1 MKKSELWGVRIPYI
15 IMFVVL
21 VGIYELVKLGIS
33 SLIGSEWVSPIL
45 LGLIFI
51 MGLIYV
57 DLHVDDLDDSED
69 ILDQPSNY
77 IVIDM
82 QDKTTKSHGQIIV
95 ERSSEVTKEA
105 LSEIEKEHEIANIFP
120 AYILDADDD
129 DSDINKIKEMME
141 K

>member
-1 MKKSELWGVRIPYI
+1 MKKSELWSIRITYI
-15 IMFVVL
+15 VMFTIL
-21 VGIYELVKLGIS
+21 VGIYELVKWGVS
-33 SLIGSEWVSPIL
+33 SLVGGSWVSPVI
-45 LGLIFI
+45 LGLIFVL
-51 MGLIYV
+51 GLIYV
-57 DLHVDDLDDSED
+57 DLHADDLDDSED

-82 QDKTTKSHGQIIV
+82 QDKITKSYGQIIV
-95 ERSSEVTKEA
+95 ERSAEVTKEA
-105 LSEIEKEHEIANIFP
+105 LSEIEKEHEITNIFP

>member
-1 MKKSELWGVRIPYI
+1 MKKSKLWSVRIPYI
-15 IMFVVL
+15 IMFIVL
-21 VGIYELVKLGIS
+21 VGIYELVKWSIS
-33 SLIGSEWVSPIL
+33 SLIGSPWVSPII

-77 IVIDM
+77 IVIDT
-82 QDKTTKSHGQIIV
+82 QNKTTKLHGQVVV
-95 ERSSEVTKEA
+95 ERDATVTKNDI
-105 LSEIEKEHEIANIFP
+105 SEIEKEWEIVNILP

>member
-1 MKKSELWGVRIPYI
+1 
-15 IMFVVL
+15 
-21 VGIYELVKLGIS
+21 
-33 SLIGSEWVSPIL
+33 
-45 LGLIFI
+45 

-82 QDKTTKSHGQIIV
+82 QDKTTKSYGQIVV
-95 ERSSEVTKEA
+95 ERSAEVTKEA
-105 LSEIEKEHEIANIFP
+105 LSEIEKEHEITNIFP

>member
-1 MKKSELWGVRIPYI
+1 MKKSELWSIRITYI
-15 IMFVVL
+15 VMFTIL
-21 VGIYELVKLGIS
+21 VGIYELVKWGVS
-33 SLIGSEWVSPIL
+33 SLIGSSWVSPII
-45 LGLIFI
+45 LGLIFVL
-51 MGLIYV
+51 GLIYV
-57 DLHVDDLDDSED
+57 DLHADDLDEGED

-82 QDKTTKSHGQIIV
+82 QDKTTKSYGQIVV
-95 ERSSEVTKEA
+95 ERSAEVTKEA
-105 LSEIEKEHEIANIFP
+105 LSEIEKEHEITNIFP

>member
-1 MKKSELWGVRIPYI
+1 MEKSKLWGVRIPYI

-33 SLIGSEWVSPIL
+33 SFMGSSWVSPII